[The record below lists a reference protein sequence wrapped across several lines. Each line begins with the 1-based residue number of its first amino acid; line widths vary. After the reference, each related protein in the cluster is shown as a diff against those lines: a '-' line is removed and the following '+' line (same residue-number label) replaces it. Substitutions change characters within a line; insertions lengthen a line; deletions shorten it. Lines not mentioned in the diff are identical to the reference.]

1 MVWVCRISCAGQNW
15 LAAAQ
20 KLSAGRVKEPNCKF
34 KWPMRDTIKIALVD
48 DHTMFRKGL
57 AVLIGLFSGYK
68 ILMDVANGREFI
80 DQLNPN
86 QLPDIVLLDIH
97 MPVMDGY
104 ATAAWLHEHHPG
116 IRVLAL
122 STMDSDTTII
132 KMIRQGA
139 RGYIL
144 KDADPKE
151 LQVAFEEIL
160 AKGYYYNEI
169 VTRKV
174 IQSIHQGGQD
184 AANAFPKLT
193 EREME
198 FLKHA
203 CSEKNYQQIAN
214 EMYVS
219 ERTVDGYRESLFRKF
234 NVTNR
239 VGLVLYAIKNQL
251 VQL

>member
-1 MVWVCRISCAGQNW
+1 MSE
-15 LAAAQ
+15 
-20 KLSAGRVKEPNCKF
+20 VKYV
-34 KWPMRDTIKIALVD
+34 ALVD

-57 AVLIGLFSGYK
+57 AVLIDLFPGYK
-68 ILMDVANGREFI
+68 VLTDVSNGREFI
-80 DQLNPN
+80 DQLDVDH
-86 QLPDIVLLDIH
+86 LPDIVLLDIH

-104 ATAAWLHEHHPG
+104 ATAAWLRANHPK

-132 KMIRQGA
+132 KMIHQGA

-151 LQVAFEEIL
+151 LQIAFEEIL
-160 AKGYYYNEI
+160 AKGYYYNELL
-169 VTRKV
+169 TRRV
-174 IQSIHQGGQD
+174 IQSFHQGPSD
-184 AANAFPKLT
+184 SSAFPKLT
-193 EREME
+193 DRESE

-203 CSEKNYQQIAN
+203 CSEKNYQQIAD
-214 EMYVS
+214 EMFVS

-234 NVTNR
+234 NVSNR

>member
-1 MVWVCRISCAGQNW
+1 MSD
-15 LAAAQ
+15 
-20 KLSAGRVKEPNCKF
+20 VKYV
-34 KWPMRDTIKIALVD
+34 TLVD

-57 AVLIGLFSGYK
+57 AVLINLFPQYK
-68 ILMDVANGREFI
+68 VLMDVGNGKEFI
-80 DQLNPN
+80 DQLQPDH
-86 QLPDIVLLDIH
+86 LPDIVLLDIH

-104 ATAAWLHEHHPG
+104 ATAAWLHANHPD
-116 IRVLAL
+116 IKVLAL

-132 KMIRQGA
+132 KMIHQGA

-144 KDADPKE
+144 KDADPNE
-151 LQVAFEEIL
+151 LQVAFSEIL
-160 AKGYYYNEI
+160 AKGYYYNELL
-169 VTRKV
+169 TRKV
-174 IQSIHQGGQD
+174 IQSFHTAGTD
-184 AANAFPKLT
+184 NSNALPRLT
-193 EREME
+193 DREME

-214 EMYVS
+214 DMFVS
-219 ERTVDGYRESLFRKF
+219 ERTVDGYRESLFKKF

>member
-1 MVWVCRISCAGQNW
+1 MSD
-15 LAAAQ
+15 
-20 KLSAGRVKEPNCKF
+20 VKYV
-34 KWPMRDTIKIALVD
+34 TLVD

-57 AVLIGLFSGYK
+57 AVLINLFPQYK
-68 ILMDVANGREFI
+68 VLMDVGNGREFI
-80 DQLNPN
+80 DQLQPDR
-86 QLPDIVLLDIH
+86 LPDIVLLDIH

-104 ATAAWLHEHHPG
+104 ATAAWLHANHPD
-116 IRVLAL
+116 IKVLAL

-132 KMIRQGA
+132 KMIHQGA

-144 KDADPKE
+144 KDADPNE
-151 LQVAFEEIL
+151 LQVAFSEIL
-160 AKGYYYNEI
+160 AKGYYYNELL
-169 VTRKV
+169 TRKV
-174 IQSIHQGGQD
+174 IQSFHTAGTD
-184 AANAFPKLT
+184 NSNTLPRLT
-193 EREME
+193 DREME

-214 EMYVS
+214 DMFVS
-219 ERTVDGYRESLFRKF
+219 ERTVDGYRESLFKKF

>member
-1 MVWVCRISCAGQNW
+1 MSDLKYV
-15 LAAAQ
+15 
-20 KLSAGRVKEPNCKF
+20 
-34 KWPMRDTIKIALVD
+34 ALVD

-57 AVLIGLFSGYK
+57 AILINLFPGYK
-68 ILMDVANGREFI
+68 VLMDVGNGREFI
-80 DQLNPN
+80 DQLKTDR
-86 QLPDIVLLDIH
+86 LPDIVLLDIH

-104 ATAAWLHEHHPG
+104 TTAAWLKENHPK
-116 IRVLAL
+116 IHVLAL
-122 STMDSDTTII
+122 STMDSDATII
-132 KMIRQGA
+132 KMIHQGA

-151 LQVAFEEIL
+151 LQLAFEEIL

-169 VTRKV
+169 LTRKV
-174 IQSIHQGGQD
+174 IQSIHHGGSD
-184 AANAFPKLT
+184 SNNAHPKLT
-193 EREME
+193 DREMD

-203 CSEKNYQQIAN
+203 CSEKNYQQIAG
-214 EMYVS
+214 EMFVS
-219 ERTVDGYRESLFRKF
+219 ERTVDGYRESLFKKF

>member
-1 MVWVCRISCAGQNW
+1 MSDP
-15 LAAAQ
+15 
-20 KLSAGRVKEPNCKF
+20 KY
-34 KWPMRDTIKIALVD
+34 IALVD

-57 AVLIGLFSGYK
+57 AVLINLFPNYK
-68 ILMDVANGREFI
+68 VLMDVGNGREFI
-80 DQLNPN
+80 DQLPPDH
-86 QLPDIVLLDIH
+86 LPDIVLLDIH

-104 ATAAWLHEHHPG
+104 ATAAWLHENHPE

-132 KMIRQGA
+132 KMIHQGA

-144 KDADPKE
+144 KDAEPKE

-160 AKGYYYNEI
+160 AKGYYYNE
-169 VTRKV
+169 VLTRKV
-174 IQSIHQGGQD
+174 IQSIHMGGQD
-184 AANAFPKLT
+184 SANAFPKLT
-193 EREME
+193 DREME

-214 EMYVS
+214 EMFVS
-219 ERTVDGYRESLFRKF
+219 ERTVDGYRESLFKKF
-234 NVTNR
+234 SVTNR
-239 VGLVLYAIKNQL
+239 VGLVLYAIRNQL

>member
-1 MVWVCRISCAGQNW
+1 MNDLKYV
-15 LAAAQ
+15 
-20 KLSAGRVKEPNCKF
+20 
-34 KWPMRDTIKIALVD
+34 ALVD

-57 AVLIGLFSGYK
+57 AILINLFPGYNV
-68 ILMDVANGREFI
+68 LMDVGNGREFI
-80 DQLNPN
+80 DQLNTER
-86 QLPDIVLLDIH
+86 LPDIVLLDIH

-104 ATAAWLHEHHPG
+104 ATAAWLKENYPKIH
-116 IRVLAL
+116 VLAL
-122 STMDSDTTII
+122 STMDSDATII
-132 KMIRQGA
+132 KMIHQGA

-151 LQVAFEEIL
+151 LQLAFEEIL

-169 VTRKV
+169 LTRKV
-174 IQSIHQGGQD
+174 IQSIHQGGSD
-184 AANAFPKLT
+184 SNNTLPKLT
-193 EREME
+193 DREMD

-203 CSEKNYQQIAN
+203 CSEKNYQQIAG
-214 EMYVS
+214 EMFVS
-219 ERTVDGYRESLFRKF
+219 ERTVDGYRESLFKKF

>member
-1 MVWVCRISCAGQNW
+1 MPE
-15 LAAAQ
+15 
-20 KLSAGRVKEPNCKF
+20 VK
-34 KWPMRDTIKIALVD
+34 KIALVD

-57 AVLIGLFSGYK
+57 AVLIGLFPGYK
-68 ILMDVANGREFI
+68 VLMDVANGRELI
-80 DQLNPN
+80 DELDPE

-104 ATAAWLHEHHPG
+104 ATAAWIHQNHPD

-132 KMIRQGA
+132 KMIQQGA

-151 LQVAFEEIL
+151 LQTAFEEIL
-160 AKGYYYNEI
+160 AKGYYYNEML
-169 VTRKV
+169 TRKV
-174 IQSIHQGGQD
+174 IQSIHSGASD
-184 AANAFPKLT
+184 ASLFPKISD
-193 EREME
+193 REME

-214 EMYVS
+214 EMFVS
-219 ERTVDGYRESLFRKF
+219 ERTVDGYRESLFKKF
-234 NVTNR
+234 NVSNR
-239 VGLVLYAIKNQL
+239 VGLVIYAIKNQL
-251 VQL
+251 VQI

>member
-1 MVWVCRISCAGQNW
+1 MS
-15 LAAAQ
+15 
-20 KLSAGRVKEPNCKF
+20 E
-34 KWPMRDTIKIALVD
+34 IKYVALVD

-57 AVLIGLFSGYK
+57 AVLINLFPQYK
-68 ILMDVANGREFI
+68 VLLDVGNGQEFI
-80 DQLNPN
+80 DQLDPDN
-86 QLPDIVLLDIH
+86 LPDILLLDIN

-104 ATAAWLHEHHPG
+104 ATAAWVHANHPD
-116 IRVLAL
+116 IRILAL

-132 KMIRQGA
+132 KMIQQGA

-160 AKGYYYNEI
+160 ARGYYYNEI
-169 VTRKV
+169 LTRKV
-174 IQSIHQGGQD
+174 IQSIHQGSAD
-184 AANAFPKLT
+184 SSSAFPKLT
-193 EREME
+193 DREME

-203 CSEKNYQQIAN
+203 CSEKNYNQIASD
-214 EMYVS
+214 MFVS
-219 ERTVDGYRESLFRKF
+219 ERTVDGYRESLFKKF

>member
-1 MVWVCRISCAGQNW
+1 MSD
-15 LAAAQ
+15 
-20 KLSAGRVKEPNCKF
+20 VKY
-34 KWPMRDTIKIALVD
+34 IALVD

-57 AVLIGLFSGYK
+57 AVLINLFPGYQVL
-68 ILMDVANGREFI
+68 IDVSNGREFI
-80 DQLNPN
+80 DQLDSDH
-86 QLPDIVLLDIH
+86 LPDIVLLDIH

-104 ATAAWLHEHHPG
+104 ATAAWIRANHPG

-132 KMIRQGA
+132 KMIHQGA

-151 LQVAFEEIL
+151 LQIAFEEIL
-160 AKGYYYNEI
+160 AKGYYYNELL
-169 VTRKV
+169 TRKV
-174 IQSIHQGGQD
+174 IQSIHQSSSD
-184 AANAFPKLT
+184 SSAFPKLT
-193 EREME
+193 DRETE

-203 CSEKNYQQIAN
+203 CSEKNYQQIAD
-214 EMYVS
+214 EMFVS
-219 ERTVDGYRESLFRKF
+219 ERTVDGYRESLFKKF
-234 NVTNR
+234 NVGNR

>member
-1 MVWVCRISCAGQNW
+1 MADLKYV
-15 LAAAQ
+15 
-20 KLSAGRVKEPNCKF
+20 
-34 KWPMRDTIKIALVD
+34 ALVD

-57 AVLIGLFSGYK
+57 AVLIDLFPRYRV
-68 ILMDVANGREFI
+68 LMDVANGKELV
-80 DQLNPN
+80 DQLNPD

-104 ATAAWLHEHHPG
+104 TTAAWLHTHHPR
-116 IRVLAL
+116 IHVLAL
-122 STMDSDTTII
+122 STMDADTTII
-132 KMIRQGA
+132 KMIHKGA

-151 LQVAFEEIL
+151 LQVAFDEIL

-169 VTRKV
+169 LTRKV
-174 IQSIHQGGQD
+174 IQSIHLGSSD
-184 AANAFPKLT
+184 PLSSFPKLT
-193 EREME
+193 DREME
-198 FLKHA
+198 FLNHA

-214 EMYVS
+214 DMFIS
-219 ERTVDGYRESLFRKF
+219 ERTVDGYRESLFKKF

-239 VGLVLYAIKNQL
+239 IGLVLYAIKNQL

>member
-1 MVWVCRISCAGQNW
+1 MNDLKYV
-15 LAAAQ
+15 
-20 KLSAGRVKEPNCKF
+20 
-34 KWPMRDTIKIALVD
+34 ALVD

-57 AVLIGLFSGYK
+57 AILINLFPGYNV
-68 ILMDVANGREFI
+68 LMDVGNGREFI
-80 DQLNPN
+80 DQLNTER
-86 QLPDIVLLDIH
+86 LPDIVLLDIH

-104 ATAAWLHEHHPG
+104 ATAAWLKENYPKIH
-116 IRVLAL
+116 VLAL
-122 STMDSDTTII
+122 STMDSDATII
-132 KMIRQGA
+132 KMIHQGA

-151 LQVAFEEIL
+151 LQLAFEEIL

-169 VTRKV
+169 LTRKV
-174 IQSIHQGGQD
+174 IQSIHQGGSD
-184 AANAFPKLT
+184 SNNALPKLT
-193 EREME
+193 DREMD

-214 EMYVS
+214 EMFVS
-219 ERTVDGYRESLFRKF
+219 ERTVDGYRESLFKKF

-239 VGLVLYAIKNQL
+239 VGLVLYAIRNEL

>member
-1 MVWVCRISCAGQNW
+1 M
-15 LAAAQ
+15 
-20 KLSAGRVKEPNCKF
+20 P
-34 KWPMRDTIKIALVD
+34 DIKIALVD

-68 ILMDVANGREFI
+68 VLMDVANGREFI
-80 DQLNPN
+80 DKLDPN

-104 ATAAWLHEHHPG
+104 ATAAWLHAHHPG

-132 KMIRQGA
+132 KMIQQGA

-144 KDADPKE
+144 KDAEPKE

-160 AKGYYYNEI
+160 AKGYYYNEML
-169 VTRKV
+169 TRKV
-174 IQSIHQGGQD
+174 IQSIHHGVSD
-184 AANAFPKLT
+184 SSLFPKIT
-193 EREME
+193 DREMD

-203 CSEKNYQQIAN
+203 CSEKNYQQIAD
-214 EMYVS
+214 EMFVS
-219 ERTVDGYRESLFRKF
+219 ERTVDGYRESLFKKF
-234 NVTNR
+234 NVSNR

>member
-1 MVWVCRISCAGQNW
+1 MNDLKYV
-15 LAAAQ
+15 
-20 KLSAGRVKEPNCKF
+20 
-34 KWPMRDTIKIALVD
+34 ALVD

-57 AVLIGLFSGYK
+57 AILINLFPRYK
-68 ILMDVANGREFI
+68 VLMDVGNGREFI
-80 DQLNPN
+80 DQLNTER
-86 QLPDIVLLDIH
+86 LPDIVLLDIH

-104 ATAAWLHEHHPG
+104 ATAAWLKENYPKIH
-116 IRVLAL
+116 VLAL
-122 STMDSDTTII
+122 STMDSDATII
-132 KMIRQGA
+132 KMIHQGA

-151 LQVAFEEIL
+151 LQLAFEEIL

-169 VTRKV
+169 LTRKV
-174 IQSIHQGGQD
+174 IQSIHQGGSD
-184 AANAFPKLT
+184 SNNALPKLT
-193 EREME
+193 DREMD

-214 EMYVS
+214 EMFVS
-219 ERTVDGYRESLFRKF
+219 ERTVDGYRESLFKKF

-239 VGLVLYAIKNQL
+239 VGLVLYAIRNQL

>member
-1 MVWVCRISCAGQNW
+1 M
-15 LAAAQ
+15 
-20 KLSAGRVKEPNCKF
+20 P
-34 KWPMRDTIKIALVD
+34 DIKYVALVD

-57 AVLIGLFSGYK
+57 AVLINLFPRFKVS
-68 ILMDVANGREFI
+68 MDVANGKEFI
-80 DQLNPN
+80 DQLNSD

-104 ATAAWLHEHHPG
+104 ATAAWLHANHPD

-132 KMIRQGA
+132 KMIHQGA

-160 AKGYYYNEI
+160 AKGYYYNE
-169 VTRKV
+169 VLTRKV
-174 IQSIHQGGQD
+174 IQSIHQSGQD
-184 AANAFPKLT
+184 SANAFPKLT
-193 EREME
+193 DREME
-198 FLKHA
+198 FLKQA

-214 EMYVS
+214 EMFVS
-219 ERTVDGYRESLFRKF
+219 ERTVDGYRESLFKKF

-251 VQL
+251 VHL

>member
-1 MVWVCRISCAGQNW
+1 MSDKKYV
-15 LAAAQ
+15 
-20 KLSAGRVKEPNCKF
+20 
-34 KWPMRDTIKIALVD
+34 ALVD

-57 AVLIGLFSGYK
+57 AVLIDLFPHYK
-68 ILMDVANGREFI
+68 VSMDVGNGREFI
-80 DQLNPN
+80 DQLDTEH
-86 QLPDIVLLDIH
+86 LPDIVLLDIH

-104 ATAAWLHEHHPG
+104 ATAAWIHANHPG

-132 KMIRQGA
+132 KMIHQGA

-160 AKGYYYNEI
+160 AKGYYFNEI
-169 VTRKV
+169 LTRKV
-174 IQSIHQGGQD
+174 IQSIHQAGTDSSG
-184 AANAFPKLT
+184 AFPRIT
-193 EREME
+193 DREME

-214 EMYVS
+214 EMFVS
-219 ERTVDGYRESLFRKF
+219 ERTVDGYRESLFKKF

-239 VGLVLYAIKNQL
+239 IGLVLYAIKNQL

>member
-1 MVWVCRISCAGQNW
+1 MSDMKYV
-15 LAAAQ
+15 
-20 KLSAGRVKEPNCKF
+20 
-34 KWPMRDTIKIALVD
+34 ALVD

-57 AVLIGLFSGYK
+57 AVLINLFPKYK
-68 ILMDVANGREFI
+68 VLMDVSNGREFI
-80 DQLNPN
+80 DELQPDH
-86 QLPDIVLLDIH
+86 LPDLVLLDIH

-104 ATAAWLHEHHPG
+104 ATAAWLRANYPD
-116 IRVLAL
+116 IRVIAL

-144 KDADPKE
+144 KDAEPRE
-151 LQVAFEEIL
+151 LQLAFEEIL

-169 VTRKV
+169 LTRKV
-174 IQSIHQGGQD
+174 IQSIYQGGRESE
-184 AANAFPKLT
+184 NALPKLT

-198 FLKHA
+198 FLKFA

-214 EMYVS
+214 DMYVS
-219 ERTVDGYRESLFRKF
+219 ERTVDGYRESLFKKF
-234 NVTNR
+234 NVSNR
-239 VGLVLYAIKNQL
+239 VGLVLYAIRNQL

>member
-1 MVWVCRISCAGQNW
+1 MSD
-15 LAAAQ
+15 
-20 KLSAGRVKEPNCKF
+20 VKYV
-34 KWPMRDTIKIALVD
+34 TLVD

-57 AVLIGLFSGYK
+57 AVLINLFPKYK
-68 ILMDVANGREFI
+68 VLMDVGNGREFI
-80 DQLNPN
+80 DQLQPDH
-86 QLPDIVLLDIH
+86 LPDIVLLDIH

-104 ATAAWLHEHHPG
+104 ATAAWLHANHPD
-116 IRVLAL
+116 IKVLAL

-132 KMIRQGA
+132 KMIHQGA

-144 KDADPKE
+144 KDADPNE
-151 LQVAFEEIL
+151 LQVAFSEIL
-160 AKGYYYNEI
+160 AKGYYYNELL
-169 VTRKV
+169 TRKV
-174 IQSIHQGGQD
+174 IQSFHTAGTD
-184 AANAFPKLT
+184 NANALPRLT

-214 EMYVS
+214 DMFVS
-219 ERTVDGYRESLFRKF
+219 ERTVDGYRESLFKKF

>member
-1 MVWVCRISCAGQNW
+1 MSD
-15 LAAAQ
+15 Q
-20 KLSAGRVKEPNCKF
+20 KL
-34 KWPMRDTIKIALVD
+34 IALVD

-57 AVLIGLFSGYK
+57 ASLINLFPHYK
-68 ILMDVANGREFI
+68 VLMDVANGKEFI
-80 DQLNPN
+80 DQLLPDH
-86 QLPDIVLLDIH
+86 LPDIVLLDIH

-104 ATAAWLHEHHPG
+104 ATAAWLRDNHPG
-116 IRVLAL
+116 IRVIAL

-132 KMIRQGA
+132 RMIQQGA

-151 LQVAFEEIL
+151 LQVAFEETL
-160 AKGYYYNEI
+160 AKGYYYNENL
-169 VTRKV
+169 TRKV
-174 IQSIHQGGQD
+174 IQSLYQSGHDTTNGL
-184 AANAFPKLT
+184 PHLT
-193 EREME
+193 DREME

-214 EMYVS
+214 EMFVS
-219 ERTVDGYRESLFRKF
+219 ERTVDGYRESLFKKF

-251 VQL
+251 VQI